1 MSNPKQSEKEMMMST
16 LVVSQGWRPE
26 NYEYK
31 TLKEFY
37 PFYLKEHSNRT
48 CRRLHFIGTTLG
60 LALFATSLLVLGA
73 GLVGKI
79 ALGKALLL
87 ALGLILA
94 AHVQGYAFAWTGH
107 FFFEH
112 NKPATFKYP
121 WLSYRGDWKMWWQIL
136 TGKIAW

>member
-1 MSNPKQSEKEMMMST
+1 MSNPKQSEKDMMMST
-16 LVVSQGWRPE
+16 LVVQQGWRPE
-26 NYEYK
+26 NYKYK
-31 TLKEFY
+31 TLREFF

-60 LALFATSLLVLGA
+60 LALFVIALLILGA
-73 GLVGKI
+73 GFLGKL
-79 ALGKALLL
+79 ALGKAILQ
-87 ALGLILA
+87 AVALILV

-121 WLSYRGDWKMWWQIL
+121 RLSYQGDYLMWWQML
-136 TGKIAW
+136 TGKISW